1 MTPEER
7 GYNCV
12 FGIHTSDGAPPIS
25 VGVVADVL
33 AFLRGWMVR
42 GQRTGSPIFI
52 VWVDGVKAAS
62 GELRPMVDPVLVSA

>member
-7 GYNCV
+7 GYNCL
-12 FGIHTSDGAPPIS
+12 FGIHTSDGLAPVS

-33 AFLRGWMVR
+33 AFLWGWMVR

-52 VWVDGVKAAS
+52 VWVDAVTVAN
-62 GELRPMVDPVLVSA
+62 GELRPIVDPVLLPG